1 MAEFTR
7 NDHPWKLTVAMMQ
20 ELKLYRLL
28 GDICINRC
36 YVCLRQHDN
45 INWSV
50 MVVVHQSA
58 KEASVANFDNRA
70 YSELVVELLNDAIYL
85 KDRSKR
91 GVISTVRQ
99 YAEVVVRRI
108 LDLDSNAHVTLG
120 KAEVVSGLKA
130 KSNGNE
136 LLVGAVE
143 NIRLVGNKCTHTQEL
158 GPITEEDIGSV
169 FDSLFDLYAYLFVDF
184 FTKYRFGEN
193 GAIISSFSI
202 LPPIIRYKALMSL
215 YEVDGN
221 NISIIDKYSLCI
233 LKAFGLD
240 EAKAWLIEREEELIK
255 VPAYT
260 VEGIE
265 EIRSVR
271 GDVVADQYM
280 LNAPNMY
287 ECCMSRLNEV
297 AITISKNGALYSD
310 FEGAMAL
317 FETKGFVEGD
327 SVEVATFNDL
337 MQFVYLGRKPTA
349 NDRLGKSYTTI
360 L

>member
-1 MAEFTR
+1 
-7 NDHPWKLTVAMMQ
+7 MQ

-221 NISIIDKYSLCI
+221 NISIIYKYSLCI

-240 EAKAWLIEREEELIK
+240 EAKAWLIEREE
-255 VPAYT
+255 
-260 VEGIE
+260 
-265 EIRSVR
+265 
-271 GDVVADQYM
+271 
-280 LNAPNMY
+280 
-287 ECCMSRLNEV
+287 
-297 AITISKNGALYSD
+297 
-310 FEGAMAL
+310 
-317 FETKGFVEGD
+317 
-327 SVEVATFNDL
+327 
-337 MQFVYLGRKPTA
+337 
-349 NDRLGKSYTTI
+349 
-360 L
+360 